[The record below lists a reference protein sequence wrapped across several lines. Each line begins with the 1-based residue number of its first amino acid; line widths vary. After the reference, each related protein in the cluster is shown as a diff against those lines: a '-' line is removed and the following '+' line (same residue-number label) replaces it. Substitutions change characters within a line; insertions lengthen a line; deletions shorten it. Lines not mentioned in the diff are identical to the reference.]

1 MAKSR
6 SAHGLGSFSQEFG
19 LLARLARRVWR
30 LIPRRHKI
38 ALGVAALLTAGV
50 AACNVSV
57 SLLLGG
63 LVDRIK
69 VGLEHHDEAAIIY
82 GAATFFLALIAAA
95 YITREALGV
104 ARRYLVENA
113 CTRIEKATTVRVV
126 NQLMRAEF
134 TQLSKEKIGALQG
147 RISRS
152 VVGFMRFIR
161 MGFLDFFPP
170 ILTGSLALVAALTKQ
185 PWLALAM
192 AGVIPLSLYLTMSQL
207 RSQKGI
213 RLSLIRSREA
223 MDGTVVELLGGLDY
237 VRAAHTGDYEMKR
250 VAAAAEKRRAL
261 ENRHHFQM
269 SLYGAAKAM
278 NEAFFHI
285 LVLGLAMYLAVH
297 GRISF
302 GDILTFSM
310 LFMSVMTPLNEVH
323 RCVDE
328 GHECSLMVADLMDML
343 KQPPDRSFSP
353 VEVREPVV
361 EPHRPIIE
369 IKDLMVE
376 YHTAN
381 AIRRG
386 LDDVTTV
393 IRHGETIGLAGPSG
407 GGKTT
412 CLRVLLRLTHPTAG
426 RVRIG
431 GVELDQVSRAAIGRL
446 VGYVGQQPFIFHG
459 TVAENIAYGMHDATP
474 EAIAEAARRANIHHE
489 IMAMP
494 GGYQAIVT
502 ERGSNI
508 SGGQRQRIALARV
521 FLKDPP
527 ILVLDEGTSALDTIS
542 ERHVQRAIDLARQDR
557 TVILVAHRL
566 TTLLDADR
574 ILVFKDGR
582 IIEEGT
588 YGELYRQGGFFAELV
603 TSAELGTTENGN
615 GKVLIAAE
623 LGMMENGNGK
633 GRITAAPANAALAT
647 GGASHL

>member
-6 SAHGLGSFSQEFG
+6 SATGLGSFSQEFG
-19 LLARLARRVWR
+19 LLARLVRRVWR

-38 ALGVAALLTAGV
+38 ALGVASLLTAGV

-69 VGLEHHDEAAIIY
+69 VGFEQHDAAAAMY

-95 YITREALGV
+95 YIIREVLGV

-113 CTRIEKATTVRVV
+113 CTRIEKATTVRVI

-134 TQLSKEKIGALQG
+134 TQLSKDKIGALQG

-170 ILTGSLALVAALTKQ
+170 ILTGMLALVAALTKQ

-237 VRAAHTGDYEMKR
+237 VRAAHTGDYEIKR
-250 VAAAAEKRRAL
+250 VAAAAEKRRVL

-285 LVLGLAMYLAVH
+285 LVLGLAIYLAVH

-343 KQPPDRSFSP
+343 KQPPDRSFSA

-361 EPHRPIIE
+361 ESHRPIIE
-369 IKDLMVE
+369 IEDLIVE
-376 YHTAN
+376 YDTAN
-381 AIRRG
+381 VIKRG
-386 LDDVTTV
+386 LDGVSTA

-412 CLRVLLRLTHPTAG
+412 WLRVLLRLTHPTAG

-446 VGYVGQQPFIFHG
+446 VAYVGQQPFIFHG

-474 EAIAEAARRANIHHE
+474 EAIVEAARRANIHHE

-494 GGYQAIVT
+494 GAYEAIVT
-502 ERGSNI
+502 ERGSNL

-603 TSAELGTTENGN
+603 NSAELGTTENGN
-615 GKVLIAAE
+615 GKVLIAAA
-623 LGMMENGNGK
+623 
-633 GRITAAPANAALAT
+633 R
-647 GGASHL
+647 GG

>member
-6 SAHGLGSFSQEFG
+6 SANGLGSFSQEFG

-170 ILTGSLALVAALTKQ
+170 ILTGCLALVAALTKQ

-250 VAAAAEKRRAL
+250 VAAAAEKRRVL

-353 VEVREPVV
+353 IEVREPVV

-369 IKDLMVE
+369 IEDLGVE

-381 AIRRG
+381 VIKRG
-386 LDDVTTV
+386 LDGVSTV

-412 CLRVLLRLTHPTAG
+412 WLRVLLRLTHPTAG

-431 GVELDQVSRAAIGRL
+431 GVDLDQVSRAAIGRL

-459 TVAENIAYGMHDATP
+459 TVAENIAYGNRDATP
-474 EAIAEAARRANIHHE
+474 EAIAEAARRANIDHE

-502 ERGSNI
+502 ERGSNL

-603 TSAELGTTENGN
+603 NSAELGTTENGN
-615 GKVLIAAE
+615 GKAL
-623 LGMMENGNGK
+623 
-633 GRITAAPANAALAT
+633 ITAAQLSQALAT
-647 GGASHL
+647 SGASHL